1 MECVA
6 LLKAGGHQDGRA
18 LGSTLYSTQGWEF
31 CLWDRPFEYSLQER
45 PDLPP
50 IQYDPV
56 TCARQTCK
64 AVLNPMCQVNQWR
77 LEQTQSPLLYRSIS
91 AQNSGFAT
99 SASTE
104 TPFHLRFQ
112 HARTWYDPLIPIIV
126 TCSMPPSANRTSQRS
141 WSPSSRRWSTPS
153 PEPRYVLF
161 LPDYIVNISGGGTP
175 PFKMT

>member
-1 MECVA
+1 MRFVYYREVVAVKDVCGSDLPGLHPEPGGPGWSAAVMECVA
-6 LLKAGGHQDGRA
+6 LFKAGGHQDGRA
-18 LGSTLYSTQGWEF
+18 LGSTLYSTQGCEL
-31 CLWDRPFEYSLQER
+31 CLRGRPFEYSLQER

-112 HARTWYDPLIPIIV
+112 DART
-126 TCSMPPSANRTSQRS
+126 
-141 WSPSSRRWSTPS
+141 
-153 PEPRYVLF
+153 
-161 LPDYIVNISGGGTP
+161 
-175 PFKMT
+175 